1 MIFSVYM
8 RRHYRRDI
16 ALLAKKQRCP
26 EKINLRVTSPAS
38 PKKMIF
44 ILDSS
49 QIHPVSAEI
58 PHLFTPRKGPRSSH
72 RRCSTREGVLRDFA
86 KFKGKDLCQSLFFNK
101 ATDLGPATLLKKK
114 LWRRCFPVSFAKFL
128 ITLFYRTPLGGCFWS
143 SNYSFME
150 TFIDVFI
157 YWFPVKSRKLNIQ
170 D

>member
-1 MIFSVYM
+1 M

-58 PHLFTPRKGPRSSH
+58 PHLFTPRKGSRSTH

-128 ITLFYRTPLGGCFWS
+128 ITLFLQNTPRRLLLEFQLFFYGDLYRRFYILVS
-143 SNYSFME
+143 SEKQE
-150 TFIDVFI
+150 T
-157 YWFPVKSRKLNIQ
+157 
-170 D
+170 